1 MLSSKKIICPN
12 NLINVAKKKGTV
24 DAAIVNAGEIF
35 PMESVHKAVQHN
47 LINPTFIGDNNEIK
61 KYADKLKW
69 NISKYKIIDEK
80 NEDSTAPI
88 AAKLASE
95 GKVKII
101 VKGHIHTDVLMKAV
115 LKRDLNLIG
124 KKRLS
129 HVWHMTLGKDDKP
142 FIITDGVVNVLPKLE
157 VKMHILR
164 NAVDFAN
171 KIGISRPKVSVL
183 SATEEILESVPS
195 SIDADI
201 ITKRA
206 KEENIKADVF
216 GPLAFDNSVSKKSAA
231 IKKIKDNTYY
241 YDLWR
246 GVNEKKDLFILF
258 NITGVISYFILSDVI
273 LYNGWRHLYFINTF
287 IIYIATYA
295 FYRIDLSLQSKSK
308 KKFHY
313 YISILFFER

>member
-1 MLSSKKIICPN
+1 MLSNKKIICPN
-12 NLINVAKKKGTV
+12 NLINVAKKKGV
-24 DAAIVNAGEIF
+24 IDAAIVNAGEIF

-47 LINPTFIGDNNEIK
+47 LVNPTFIGNETEIK
-61 KYADKLKW
+61 KHAKKLNW
-69 NISKYKIIDEK
+69 DISKYNII
-80 NEDSTAPI
+80 NENNENNTAPI

-95 GKVKII
+95 DKVKII

-129 HVWHMTLGKDDKP
+129 HVWHMTLDKEDKP

-171 KIGISRPKVSVL
+171 KIGIPKPKVSVL

-195 SIDADI
+195 SIDADL
-201 ITKRA
+201 ITKKA
-206 KEENIKADVF
+206 KEEKINADVF

-231 IKKIKDNTYY
+231 IKKIKNEVSGNADILLVPNVEAGNALVKMMIYFMGACAA
-241 YDLWR
+241 
-246 GVNEKKDLFILF
+246 GVVLGGKAPVV
-258 NITGVISYFILSDVI
+258 ITSRSDESEAR
-273 LYNGWRHLYFINTF
+273 LAS
-287 IIYIATYA
+287 IAA
-295 FYRIDLSLQSKSK
+295 
-308 KKFHY
+308 
-313 YISILFFER
+313 SIVALG

>member
-1 MLSSKKIICPN
+1 MLSNKKIICPN
-12 NLINVAKKKGTV
+12 NLINVAKKTGIV

-47 LINPTFIGDNNEIK
+47 LINPTFIGNENEIK
-61 KYADKLKW
+61 KYAEKLSW
-69 NISKYKIIDEK
+69 NISKYKIINEK
-80 NEDSTAPI
+80 NENSTAPI

-101 VKGHIHTDVLMKAV
+101 VKGHIHTDVLIKAV

-129 HVWHMTLGKDDKP
+129 HIWHMTLDKDDKP

-171 KIGISRPKVSVL
+171 KIGISRPKVAVL

-206 KEENIKADVF
+206 KEEKINADVF

-231 IKKIKDNTYY
+231 IKKIKNDVSGSTDILLVPNVEAGNALVKMMIYFMGACAA
-241 YDLWR
+241 
-246 GVNEKKDLFILF
+246 GVVVGGKAPVV
-258 NITGVISYFILSDVI
+258 ITSRSDEAEARLASIAAAVVALS
-273 LYNGWRHLYFINTF
+273 
-287 IIYIATYA
+287 
-295 FYRIDLSLQSKSK
+295 
-308 KKFHY
+308 
-313 YISILFFER
+313 

>member
-1 MLSSKKIICPN
+1 MLSNKKIVCPD
-12 NLINVAKKKGTV
+12 NLIKVAKKRGTI

-47 LINPTFIGDNNEIK
+47 LINPTFIGDKNEIK

-69 NISKYKIIDEK
+69 NISQYKIINEK

-95 GKVKII
+95 NKVKII

-129 HVWHMTLGKDDKP
+129 HVWHMTLDKDDKP

-157 VKMHILR
+157 VKMHILK
-164 NAVDFAN
+164 NAVEFAN
-171 KIGISRPKVSVL
+171 KIGISRPKVAIL
-183 SATEEILESVPS
+183 SATEEVLESVPS
-195 SIDADI
+195 SIDADL

-206 KEENIKADVF
+206 KKENINADVF

-231 IKKIKDNTYY
+231 IKKIKNDVSGNVDIMLVPNVEAGNALVKMMIYFMGACAA
-241 YDLWR
+241 
-246 GVNEKKDLFILF
+246 GVVLGGKAPVV
-258 NITGVISYFILSDVI
+258 ITSRSDEAEAR
-273 LYNGWRHLYFINTF
+273 LAS
-287 IIYIATYA
+287 IAA
-295 FYRIDLSLQSKSK
+295 AVVALN
-308 KKFHY
+308 
-313 YISILFFER
+313 

>member
-1 MLSSKKIICPN
+1 MLSNKKIICPN
-12 NLINVAKKKGTV
+12 NLINIAKKTGV
-24 DAAIVNAGEIF
+24 VNAAIVNAGEIF

-47 LINPTFIGDNNEIK
+47 LINPIFIGNENEIK
-61 KYADKLKW
+61 KYAEKLKW

-80 NEDSTAPI
+80 DENKTAPI

-95 GKVKII
+95 DKVKII
-101 VKGHIHTDVLMKAV
+101 VKGHIHTDVLMKAI

-129 HVWHMTLGKDDKP
+129 HVWHMTLDKNDKP

-171 KIGISRPKVSVL
+171 KIGIARPKVSVL

-195 SIDADI
+195 SIDADL

-206 KEENIKADVF
+206 KEEKINADVF

-231 IKKIKDNTYY
+231 IKKIKNEVSGNTDILLVPNVEAGNALVKMMIYFMGACAA
-241 YDLWR
+241 
-246 GVNEKKDLFILF
+246 GVVLGGKAPVV
-258 NITGVISYFILSDVI
+258 ITSRSDESEAR
-273 LYNGWRHLYFINTF
+273 LAS
-287 IIYIATYA
+287 IAA
-295 FYRIDLSLQSKSK
+295 
-308 KKFHY
+308 
-313 YISILFFER
+313 SIVALG

>member
-1 MLSSKKIICPN
+1 MLSNKKIVCPN
-12 NLINVAKKKGTV
+12 NLITVAKKSGTV

-47 LINPTFIGDNNEIK
+47 LINPIFIGNENEIR
-61 KYADKLKW
+61 KYAEKLNW
-69 NISKYKIIDEK
+69 EISKYKIINEK
-80 NEDSTAPI
+80 NENSTASI

-101 VKGHIHTDVLMKAV
+101 VKGHIHTDVLIKAV

-129 HVWHMTLGKDDKP
+129 HVWHMTLSKDDKP

-206 KEENIKADVF
+206 KEENIRADVF

-231 IKKIKDNTYY
+231 IKKIKNEVAGNADILLVSNVESGNALVKMMIYFMGACAA
-241 YDLWR
+241 
-246 GVNEKKDLFILF
+246 GVVVGGKTPIV
-258 NITGVISYFILSDVI
+258 ITSRSDESEAR
-273 LYNGWRHLYFINTF
+273 LAS
-287 IIYIATYA
+287 IAA
-295 FYRIDLSLQSKSK
+295 AVVALD
-308 KKFHY
+308 
-313 YISILFFER
+313 

>member
-1 MLSSKKIICPN
+1 MLSNKKIICPN
-12 NLINVAKKKGTV
+12 NLISVAKKKGTI

-47 LINPTFIGDNNEIK
+47 LINPTFIGNENEIK
-61 KYADKLKW
+61 KYAEKLKW
-69 NISKYKIIDEK
+69 NISKYKIINEKDE
-80 NEDSTAPI
+80 NSTAPI
-88 AAKLASE
+88 AAKLAGE

-129 HVWHMTLGKDDKP
+129 HVWHMTLDKDDKP

-183 SATEEILESVPS
+183 SATEEAIESVPS
-195 SIDADI
+195 SIEANL

-206 KEENIKADVF
+206 KEENINADVF

-231 IKKIKDNTYY
+231 IKKIKNEVAGNADILLVPNVETGNALVKMMIYFMGACAA
-241 YDLWR
+241 
-246 GVNEKKDLFILF
+246 GVVLGGKAPVV
-258 NITGVISYFILSDVI
+258 ITSRSDEAEAR
-273 LYNGWRHLYFINTF
+273 LAS
-287 IIYIATYA
+287 IA
-295 FYRIDLSLQSKSK
+295 D
-308 KKFHY
+308 
-313 YISILFFER
+313 SIVALG

>member
-1 MLSSKKIICPN
+1 MLSNKKIVCPN
-12 NLINVAKKKGTV
+12 NLISVAKKSGII

-35 PMESVHKAVQHN
+35 PMESIHKAVQHN
-47 LINPTFIGDNNEIK
+47 LINPIFIGNENEIK
-61 KYADKLKW
+61 KYAEKLNW
-69 NISKYKIIDEK
+69 DISKYKIINEK
-80 NEDSTAPI
+80 NENSTAPI

-101 VKGHIHTDVLMKAV
+101 VKGHIHTDILIKAV

-129 HVWHMTLGKDDKP
+129 HVWHMTLSTDDKP

-171 KIGISRPKVSVL
+171 KIGISRPKVSIL
-183 SATEEILESVPS
+183 SATEEVLESVPS
-195 SIDADI
+195 SIEANL
-201 ITKRA
+201 ITKKA

-231 IKKIKDNTYY
+231 IKKIKNIVAGNADILLVPNVESGNALVKMMIYFMGACAA
-241 YDLWR
+241 
-246 GVNEKKDLFILF
+246 GVVLGGKAPVV
-258 NITGVISYFILSDVI
+258 ITSRSDEAEAR
-273 LYNGWRHLYFINTF
+273 LAS
-287 IIYIATYA
+287 IAA
-295 FYRIDLSLQSKSK
+295 
-308 KKFHY
+308 
-313 YISILFFER
+313 SIVTLG